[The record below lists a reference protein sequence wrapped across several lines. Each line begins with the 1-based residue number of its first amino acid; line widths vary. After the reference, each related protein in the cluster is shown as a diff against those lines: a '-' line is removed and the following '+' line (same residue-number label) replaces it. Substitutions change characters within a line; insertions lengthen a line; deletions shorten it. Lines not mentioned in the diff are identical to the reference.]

1 MTPAL
6 IDARAF
12 EALQANTGADFVLTL
27 IQAFADEA
35 PQLLAELSAAA
46 AEADAE
52 RFETAA
58 HTLKSN
64 SVTFGAARLAEHARQ
79 LEWQGP
85 VAGSATAIAVLTT
98 ELTDTLAALQDLA
111 RH

>member
-1 MTPAL
+1 MTPPL

-12 EALQANTGADFVLTL
+12 EALQANAGADFVLTL

-46 AEADAE
+46 VQADAE

-58 HTLKSN
+58 HTFKSN
-64 SVTFGAARLAEHARQ
+64 SLTFGASRLAESARR

-85 VAGSATAIAVLTT
+85 VAGSAAAIAMLTT